1 MRAPLPTLERDVA
14 TTWHMAASYLI
25 AGATIALALAGLR

>member
-1 MRAPLPTLERDVA
+1 MRAPVPTLDPDAA
-14 TTWHMAASYLI
+14 TTWQMAVSYLI